1 MLYWS
6 WVLLLGAAGIVYKL
20 RLFIIG
26 EMKQYNT
33 NNVPSPKTEQK
44 SSRITRMSNQN
55 RDFKEVQV
63 NCFEVIR
70 SSEFKKPGCNDKDNV
85 DLKMIFLF
93 YLWFLRYSTVI
104 FLCYL
109 VSKIIMKLNLVR
121 AKHLKWKA
129 KKTSRCGS
137 LSLDNAEFGHFR
149 LFCRGRQRNV
159 PRNIMHMH
167 SHCSAHLTFCL
178 VTFLLLWWLQ

>member
-1 MLYWS
+1 
-6 WVLLLGAAGIVYKL
+6 VLLLGAAGIVYKL
-20 RLFIIG
+20 RLFIID

-44 SSRITRMSNQN
+44 SSRIMRMSNQN

-93 YLWFLRYSTVI
+93 YL
-104 FLCYL
+104 
-109 VSKIIMKLNLVR
+109 
-121 AKHLKWKA
+121 
-129 KKTSRCGS
+129 
-137 LSLDNAEFGHFR
+137 
-149 LFCRGRQRNV
+149 
-159 PRNIMHMH
+159 
-167 SHCSAHLTFCL
+167 
-178 VTFLLLWWLQ
+178 